1 MQHDKPA
8 RRTTQRDGDVE
19 AQEIRSGRVRPGARL
34 PRRRHSPTGYRAPAA
49 NLGGP
54 ELNNMLRDTL
64 VISVKTSVSRRA
76 PARRNVASAA
86 CRPGCAHANA
96 HVRRVRVHP

>member
-1 MQHDKPA
+1 
-8 RRTTQRDGDVE
+8 
-19 AQEIRSGRVRPGARL
+19 
-34 PRRRHSPTGYRAPAA
+34 
-49 NLGGP
+49 
-54 ELNNMLRDTL
+54 MLRDTL